1 MAYEYYEGTHI
12 TPGTL
17 TKISEQQQEEQRERD
32 DEEKRAKDL
41 EEKKQKDSN
50 EAVARIRAKATD
62 LTDALKTLARDY
74 AVGKISGSEAKSQAA
89 SVASRAKDLVGNES
103 ALTEADKEV
112 VSQLVDTIVSE
123 ANALAAKA
131 EAAEAKAKK
140 AEENNRQSN
149 SKNRKG
155 DTQQNKTKNS
165 R

>member
-1 MAYEYYEGTHI
+1 M
-12 TPGTL
+12 P
-17 TKISEQQQEEQRERD
+17 
-32 DEEKRAKDL
+32 
-41 EEKKQKDSN
+41 
-50 EAVARIRAKATD
+50 AVKS
-62 LTDALKTLARDY
+62 
-74 AVGKISGSEAKSQAA
+74 GGSEAKSQAA

-112 VSQLVDTIVSE
+112 VSRLVDTIVSE

-155 DTQQNKTKNS
+155 DTQQNKTKNN